1 MTDVPRSRA
10 LVRLDGPGHILPIEP
25 VTPEGSQVW
34 RVMHFPVVLAGVAVG
49 LLALAALAIQLL
61 GHGLAGIG
69 YVPGARYL
77 VPVIAAAA
85 MTGVYLLFVRS
96 VERRR
101 SVEELGR
108 DGAMQEVGLALAGG
122 LALAALTY
130 AVLLLLGAITIDGV
144 NPVRTMAVPI
154 VVEICTAICLELVL
168 RGLLFRL
175 LERLV
180 GSWLALVTSVLFFAA
195 GLPFG
200 AYPSEFAALSAV
212 LQSGLLFALAFM
224 ATRRLW
230 AAIGIHAGWNLGQ
243 VALYGTAVSLNGA
256 YGLVLTRVAGP
267 DWLTG
272 GIAGT
277 AASLPALIVT
287 GVAILALLVAVLR
300 RGRVVRPLWQQG
312 RAGRAA
318 SSR

>member
-34 RVMHFPVVLAGVAVG
+34 RVVHFPVVLAGVAVG
-49 LLALAALAIQLL
+49 LLALAAAAIQLL
-61 GHGLAGIG
+61 GYGLAGVG

-85 MTGVYLLFVRS
+85 MTGVYLLFVRL

-108 DGAMQEVGLALAGG
+108 HGALHEGGIALAGG
-122 LALAALTY
+122 LALAGLTY
-130 AVLLLLGAITIDGV
+130 AALLLLGAIDIDGV
-144 NPVRTMAVPI
+144 NPLRTMAVPI

-180 GSWLALVTSVLFFAA
+180 GSWLALLAAALYFAA
-195 GLPFG
+195 GGLFG
-200 AYPSEFAALSAV
+200 AYPNGAATLSAV

-230 AAIGIHAGWNLGQ
+230 SAIGVHAGWNLGQ
-243 VALYGTAVSLNGA
+243 VALYGTATSMNGA
-256 YGLVLTRVAGP
+256 YGLVLTRVSGP

-272 GIAGT
+272 GMAGT
-277 AASLPALIVT
+277 AASAPALVITAAAV
-287 GVAILALLVAVLR
+287 VVLLAIVLR
-300 RGRVVRPLWQQG
+300 RGRLVRPIWLQG
-312 RAGRAA
+312 RTGRARA
-318 SSR
+318 